1 MVASQVYVGW
11 IEKILELDYGWFQTI
26 KYFFGIKWWQIMRV
40 LQQLWNMMNMGS
52 PLRTLN
58 VWSQFQLHTN

>member
-1 MVASQVYVGW
+1 
-11 IEKILELDYGWFQTI
+11 LDYGWFQTI